1 MFNGCQGKMFLVL
14 LHHDDGENHVLGEK
28 LIELHPDFRPYVV
41 MTDFYGSDRRVES
54 LINGMGFGPVS
65 IERRTELGLF
75 SQSEISLY
83 GKRWKQMEVMIEQAL
98 SRAKD
103 QSDVVIATSGVFLGN
118 ILLAVLKSPCVF
130 KRLGSAYY
138 VVFEDDNTFVV
149 APVK

>member
-14 LHHDDGENHVLGEK
+14 LHHNNGENHVLGEK

-41 MTDFYGSDRRVES
+41 MTDFYGSDRKVES
-54 LINGMGFGPVS
+54 LISGMEVDPVS

-83 GKRWKQMEVMIEQAL
+83 GKRWKQMEAMIEQAL
-98 SRAKD
+98 SRAKGRG
-103 QSDVVIATSGVFLGN
+103 DVVIATSGAFLGN
-118 ILLAVLKSPCVF
+118 LLLAILKSPYVF
-130 KRLGSAYY
+130 EKLGSAYY
-138 VVFEDDNTFVV
+138 IVFEDDKPFVV